1 MRKGLGMWTVK
12 NQNELILSQ
21 GMSDKTK
28 RTERV
33 NLRMTP
39 AEYEK
44 LSLKSKEHNLPI
56 AVFLRDRILELSP
69 PVKRINDLPKID
81 PALIRE
87 LNGIGN
93 NINQI
98 TRLANS
104 QNASFGKFD
113 IVTLYKSLDRIMEEL
128 KKIERQ
134 YTAK

>member
-44 LSLKSKEHNLPI
+44 LSLKAKEHNLPI